1 MKIAKD
7 VPIFS
12 EAQIKT
18 FNSGNVDSLDETL
31 AVLDETNKTTIGQMK
46 SFEENKRKHTEKRQR
61 TQREIINPY

>member
-31 AVLDETNKTTIGQMK
+31 AVLDETNKKTIGQTK
-46 SFEENKRKHTEKRQR
+46 SFEENKK
-61 TQREIINPY
+61 